1 MKNFLLEF
9 LLGILINAFYMYVVL
24 PIYYIGIMAWLWLSI
39 VFDLNNCFGGA
50 GLGFVLGIVITIAT
64 SVVKNK
70 LVSKLE
76 SY

>member
-1 MKNFLLEF
+1 MSWFW
-9 LLGILINAFYMYVVL
+9 L
-24 PIYYIGIMAWLWLSI
+24 PIM
-39 VFDLNNCFGGA
+39 FDLNNCFGGA
-50 GLGFVLGIVITIAT
+50 ELGLVLGIVITIAT